1 MSQHGYDITPEIA
14 ATGIQLRSEINA
26 ALQALASNNYGP
38 TAPPVTYPLM
48 NWADSGQKRM
58 WQRNEA
64 NTAWIDKG
72 PLNLGSTN
80 YITLTAPAGTTS
92 YAITADSIGYEFN
105 MIQVNTTAS
114 TGYTISIPDPTLVK
128 GCKLTFRKTNS
139 GGGMITID
147 PDGAFTIDGLST
159 VTLWARYASL
169 TLISDGV
176 SWGIVDTAAVRGTW
190 TPSASG
196 IAATGTWSMSGVFSR
211 VGHLIFFELQILAST
226 GTVEITAGD
235 YITGLPYAFTGM
247 SGAGGPG
254 LLANRTDLALY
265 VPPAQLYNANGQ
277 IRIYPYPITLG
288 TTLHP
293 DTLYIS
299 GSYWAY

>member
-1 MSQHGYDITPEIA
+1 MSQHGYSITPEIA
-14 ATGIQLRSEINA
+14 TTGQELRLEINA

-38 TAPPVTYPLM
+38 TAPPVAYPLM
-48 NWADSGQKRM
+48 IWPDSTTKRIY
-58 WQRNEA
+58 QRNEA

-80 YITLTAPAGTTS
+80 YMTLTAPAGTTS
-92 YAITADSIGYEFN
+92 YAITAESIGYEFN

-139 GGGMITID
+139 GGGLITID

-159 VTLWARYASL
+159 VTLWAQYASL

-190 TPSASG
+190 TPVASG
-196 IAATGTWSMSGVFSR
+196 FSATLSGSYSR
-211 VGHLIFFELQILAST
+211 IGHLIFFTLS
-226 GTVEITAGD
+226 ITTNTSINIDAGD
-235 YITGLPYAFTGM
+235 YISGLPYAYTGP
-247 SGAGGPG
+247 GGTGGPG
-254 LLANRTDLALY
+254 LLANRTDLGIY
-265 VPPAQLYNANGQ
+265 VPPAQLYNAGGQ

-288 TTLHP
+288 NTIHP

-299 GSYWAY
+299 GSYGAY

>member
-1 MSQHGYDITPEIA
+1 MSQHDFDITTADANTGVAYRA
-14 ATGIQLRSEINA
+14 AVNA
-26 ALQALASNNYGP
+26 ALQALASCNSGA
-38 TAPPVTYPLM
+38 TAPVTTYPYQL
-48 NWADSGQKRM
+48 WADTTTGRLKV
-58 WQRNEA
+58 RNST

-105 MIQVNTTAS
+105 MIQVNTTDS

-159 VTLWARYASL
+159 VTLWSRYASL
-169 TLISDGV
+169 TIVSDGI
-176 SWGIVDTAAVRGTW
+176 SWGIVDTASVRGTW
-190 TPSASG
+190 TPVASG
-196 IAATGTWSMSGVFSR
+196 FSGTGSWSMSGVFSR
-211 VGHLIFFELQILAST
+211 VGHLIFFELQIQASS
-226 GTVEITAGD
+226 GTIDISAGD
-235 YITGLPYAFTGM
+235 YISGLPYAFTGP
-247 SGAGGPG
+247 SLAGGPG
-254 LLANRTDLALY
+254 VIANRTDLAIS
-265 VPPAQLYNANGQ
+265 VPMAQLSNQNGS

-288 TTLHP
+288 STLHP
-293 DTLYIS
+293 DTLYLS